1 MSDLLYFA
9 GRYTHVMQPATAP
22 CMSDESALLNGVRSE
37 ERTHHSWMDVCRRL
51 CSLAEKEVNVTEKWC
66 RCNVS
71 RLNGLSALCLSRCSC
86 LRTLLTSKGP
96 ANLQNADKEW
106 ALVMLTVYSFVKLAF
121 ISTNSHMRDVTI
133 RHFEGVVRRSQRRER
148 GPVRSRG

>member
-1 MSDLLYFA
+1 MVLEWRICCTWLVGTRMWCRQPQLLWVMSPLFWTDI
-9 GRYTHVMQPATAP
+9 
-22 CMSDESALLNGVRSE
+22 
-37 ERTHHSWMDVCRRL
+37 CRHQ
-51 CSLAEKEVNVTEKWC
+51 CSLAEKELNMTEKWC

-71 RLNGLSALCLSRCSC
+71 RLNGLSALRLSPCSC

-106 ALVMLTVYSFVKLAF
+106 ALAMLTVYSFVKLAF

>member
-1 MSDLLYFA
+1 MLRCFNSVLWCAHCPNCTADSFTFDGFGKSAGTSPRFWTDL
-9 GRYTHVMQPATAP
+9 
-22 CMSDESALLNGVRSE
+22 
-37 ERTHHSWMDVCRRL
+37 WRL
-51 CSLAEKEVNVTEKWC
+51 CSLAEKELNVTEKWC

>member
-1 MSDLLYFA
+1 MVLECRICCTSLVGTHMWCRQPQLLWVMSRLFWTDI
-9 GRYTHVMQPATAP
+9 
-22 CMSDESALLNGVRSE
+22 
-37 ERTHHSWMDVCRRL
+37 CRHQ
-51 CSLAEKEVNVTEKWC
+51 CSLAEKELSMTEKWC

-71 RLNGLSALCLSRCSC
+71 RLNGLSALRLSQCSC

-121 ISTNSHMRDVTI
+121 ISTNSHIMRDVTI
-133 RHFEGVVRRSQRRER
+133 RHFEGILCRRER
-148 GPVRSRG
+148 QVVWSRGQAGPWI